1 MVDWQV
7 GVDAGCRDGVEDV
20 DEARG
25 ELTEVERRYALPQT
39 PQHST
44 TISTSLSPK
53 VFGVS

>member
-25 ELTEVERRYALPQT
+25 ELTEVERDTHFRRR
-39 PQHST
+39 HST
-44 TISTSLSPK
+44 QQRYLHRYHQRSL
-53 VFGVS
+53 V